1 MLQQKNLQVQNKM
14 NKLLIV
20 GAGGHGKVIADTA
33 ALNPHWNEIAF
44 LDDSYPEVNQV
55 HQWKV
60 INKINYAHKLV
71 SEYNNIIIGLGNN
84 QLRMNLFNQILNLGF
99 NIVSV
104 IHPNAYISP
113 YVKIAEG
120 TVVFANAV
128 ININAVI
135 GRACII
141 NSGAIVE
148 HDCVLEDGVHISPGA
163 NLAGGVKIGA
173 NTWVGIGAKLI
184 EQVNVGKNSKIG
196 AGAVVIN
203 NIADD
208 VTVVGVPAKVI
219 KVKSL

>member
-14 NKLLIV
+14 SKLLIV

-44 LDDSYPEVNQV
+44 LDDCYPQVYQV
-55 HQWKV
+55 HHWKV

-71 SEYNNIIIGLGNN
+71 SEYKNLVIGLGNN
-84 QLRMNLFNQILNLGF
+84 QLRMDLFNQMLNLGF
-99 NIVSV
+99 NIVSI
-104 IHPNAYISP
+104 IHPNAYISS

-135 GRACII
+135 GRVCII
-141 NSGAIVE
+141 NSGAVVE
-148 HDCVLEDGVHISPGA
+148 HDCVLEDAVHISPGA
-163 NLAGGVKIGA
+163 NLAGGVKVGA
-173 NTWVGIGAKLI
+173 SSWVGIGAKII
-184 EQVNVGKNSKIG
+184 EKINIGKNTKIG

-203 NIADD
+203 NITDN
-208 VTVVGVPAKVI
+208 VTAVGVPAKVI
-219 KVKSL
+219 KDNS